1 MTQQPGSSQPAEA
14 HPLPG
19 QPAADLDA
27 VDRHLIAL
35 LSRDARLSIRTLA
48 TKVHISRTSA
58 HTRVQNLVR
67 LGVIT
72 GFGAQI
78 DRRALGLHVSAIV
91 VVKIGAVSWAEMAAR
106 LAALPFVESAQ
117 AVSGDIDII
126 LTVSAPDQEQLGQA
140 ILRDI
145 HSMPGVVSTR
155 SHVILEQI
163 AGHAPGS
170 SPDAWS

>member
-1 MTQQPGSSQPAEA
+1 M
-14 HPLPG
+14 
-19 QPAADLDA
+19 
-27 VDRHLIAL
+27 
-35 LSRDARLSIRTLA
+35 RTLA
-48 TKVHISRTSA
+48 TAVHISRTSA
-58 HTRVQNLVR
+58 HTRVQNLVQ

-78 DRRALGLHVSAIV
+78 NRRALGLHVSAIV

-106 LAALPFVESAQ
+106 LAELPFVESAQ

-145 HSMPGVVSTR
+145 HSSR
-155 SHVILEQI
+155 
-163 AGHAPGS
+163 GS
-170 SPDAWS
+170 CRPVHT

>member
-1 MTQQPGSSQPAEA
+1 MTQQPGFAAEPGVQPA
-14 HPLPG
+14 
-19 QPAADLDA
+19 QPRPALAS

-35 LSRDARLSIRTLA
+35 LSGDARLSMRTLA
-48 TKVHISRTSA
+48 TAVHISRTSA

-91 VVKIGAVSWAEMAAR
+91 VVKIGAVSWGEIAAR
-106 LAALPFVESAQ
+106 LAELPFVESAQ

-126 LTVSAPDQEQLGQA
+126 LTVSAPDHEQLAQA

-163 AGHAPGS
+163 GGHPPGTV
-170 SPDAWS
+170 PDAWS